1 MHKYWKLPAILVIA
15 NPWEALGVDLIGS
28 YPLNDKDETEIDFMG
43 LTMIDPA
50 SSQLEIVEL
59 TVVTDAVILTDTMG
73 QRDCKTHNITKLPY
87 FDNSSTMI
95 SN

>member
-50 SSQLEIVEL
+50 SS
-59 TVVTDAVILTDTMG
+59 
-73 QRDCKTHNITKLPY
+73 
-87 FDNSSTMI
+87 
-95 SN
+95 